1 MNCNLLIC
9 GSVVKHHDSATV
21 IKSESRLKTLLRN
34 MNALTISLESVIDL
48 TDEQFFQLC
57 RKNSDLRFERNA
69 QGHITVMAPAGS
81 ETSAHNADLNADLVF
96 WNRRTKLGIV
106 FDSSGGFKLPN
117 GSDRSPDASWI
128 LKERWEALTPEQQAK
143 FAPICPDFV
152 IELMS
157 PSDNLKTAQVKMQEY
172 QDNGARLGWL
182 IDRKDR
188 KVEVYRIG
196 KPKEV
201 LQNPS
206 SLSGEDVLPDF
217 VLSLSEIW

>member
-1 MNCNLLIC
+1 
-9 GSVVKHHDSATV
+9 
-21 IKSESRLKTLLRN
+21 
-34 MNALTISLESVIDL
+34 MNALTISLDSVIDL

-69 QGHITVMAPAGS
+69 QGDMTIMAPAGS
-81 ETSAHNADLNADLVF
+81 ETSSRNSDLNADLVF

-117 GSDRSPDASWI
+117 GCDRSPDVSWI
-128 LKERWEALTPEQQAK
+128 LKARWEALTSEQRAK

-157 PSDNLKTAQVKMQEY
+157 PSDSLKVTQAKMQEY

-182 IDRKDR
+182 INRKDQE
-188 KVEVYRIG
+188 VEIYRIG
-196 KPKEV
+196 QPIEV
-201 LQNPS
+201 LKSPNF
-206 SLSGEDVLPDF
+206 LSGEDVLPEF
-217 VLSLSEIW
+217 VLTLDAIW